1 MRAAAVAALLLGC
14 AQALAQAPTPVV
26 GVMPVG
32 VQDVAPGAEFVGRVE
47 AVNTVDV
54 RARVEG
60 FIEARPFEEGRFV
73 REGQDLF
80 LIERASYEA
89 TLSSARASLAGTQ
102 ATLRDAE
109 GRLRR
114 NQELR
119 RTDAVSQ
126 AALEEI
132 EAARDLARA
141 NVMSAEA
148 SVRQAELNLSYTS
161 IKAPISGR
169 IGALMLV

>member
-60 FIEARPFEEGRFV
+60 FIEARPF
-73 REGQDLF
+73 
-80 LIERASYEA
+80 
-89 TLSSARASLAGTQ
+89 
-102 ATLRDAE
+102 
-109 GRLRR
+109 
-114 NQELR
+114 
-119 RTDAVSQ
+119 
-126 AALEEI
+126 
-132 EAARDLARA
+132 
-141 NVMSAEA
+141 
-148 SVRQAELNLSYTS
+148 
-161 IKAPISGR
+161 
-169 IGALMLV
+169 